1 MICVEEKELKAY
13 LAESP
18 IGLFV
23 LDAKGKVVEKRLFG
37 KDKER
42 IASKLEELRS
52 GKMIEELSEV
62 LKEIPKRKF
71 NVLVSENSALAQAIK
86 EGFAM
91 EVEVERSPKVIE
103 KFRDKLPTIAV
114 NLRVFK
120 NKEDYDNLVREISVQ
135 MAKAAVT
142 IAVGRRDLH
151 AVQAV
156 RAIDDMDKTLN
167 LLAGRMREWYGL
179 HFPEMDRLVEKHDTY
194 ARLVSDLGKRDGFSE
209 KALIEKGLPE
219 ERAKAIAEAA
229 YRSMGAD
236 VSEEDLEWLRSFCT
250 DWLELMKFRE
260 KLAGYVE
267 LVMSQ
272 VAANMN
278 SLVGPVISARLTSI
292 AGSLENLAMMPA
304 STIQVLG
311 AEKALFRS
319 LRTGARPPK
328 HGAIF
333 QYGPIHQSPRWQ
345 RGKIARALSGSLAI
359 AARLD
364 FFGGEFKG
372 DLLKERL
379 DKKLKEIAEKYKT
392 PPERGRHAQRKR

>member
-1 MICVEEKELKAY
+1 LKAY

-18 IGLFV
+18 IGLFI
-23 LDAKGKVVEKRLFG
+23 LDAKGKIVEKQLFG

-42 IASKLEELRS
+42 IVSKLEDLRS
-52 GKMIEELSEV
+52 GKMIEGLPEI
-62 LKEIPKRKF
+62 LKEIPKKRF
-71 NVLVSENSALAQAIK
+71 SLLVSENAALAQAIK
-86 EGFAM
+86 ENFAL
-91 EVEVERSPKVIE
+91 EVEVERSSKVIE
-103 KFRDKLPTIAV
+103 KFRDRLPSIAV

-120 NKEDYDNLVREISVQ
+120 SEEDYDNLVREISVQ

-179 HFPEMDRLVEKHDTY
+179 HFPELDRLIEKHDTY
-194 ARLVSDLGKRDGFSE
+194 ARLVADLGKRENFSE
-209 KALIEKGLPE
+209 KDLTEKGLPE
-219 ERAKAIAEAA
+219 EKAKAIAEAA
-229 YRSMGAD
+229 QQSMGAD

-267 LVMSQ
+267 MVMTQ

-278 SLVGPVISARLTSI
+278 SLVGPVLSARLTSI
-292 AGSLENLAMMPA
+292 AGSLENLAKMPA

-319 LRTGARPPK
+319 LKTGARPPK

-364 FFGGEFKG
+364 FFGGEFRG
-372 DLLKERL
+372 DFMKKKL
-379 DKKLKEIAEKYKT
+379 DKKIKEIAEKYKA
-392 PPERGRHAQRKR
+392 PPERARHAQRKH